1 MKGDWIVDKNIIS
14 KKYVKADVENLAIF
28 KALSSKTRLQILGE
42 LRIKE
47 RSIKGLSQALGLSS
61 SIITKH
67 IKSLEAIDL
76 VQSYS
81 KPGKHGLKKVCKIKT
96 NELQVIINN
105 NYEEN
110 PLESME
116 INIPIG
122 SYNSFQVHPPCGQ
135 ASKTE
140 LLGILDDP
148 RYFVAP
154 ERMSSSIIWF
164 NSGYLEYAIPI
175 YEIKFDLLDE
185 LEISLEICSEFPGY
199 NNSFKS
205 DIYFSLNGIK
215 LGMWRSPG
223 DFGDKKGRYTPK
235 WWTLGTEYGLLKMI
249 RINENGVFLDG
260 MQLSNVPLTEFLK
273 AMDNQL
279 LFRVE
284 CPSDTENPGGIN
296 LFGKDFGN
304 FDQDIKVKCL
314 YSAKD

>member
-1 MKGDWIVDKNIIS
+1 MDQNLMT
-14 KKYVKADVENLAIF
+14 KKYVKADEENLPIF
-28 KALSSKTRLQILGE
+28 KALSSKTRLQILAL
-42 LRIKE
+42 LRVRE
-47 RSIKGLSQALGLSS
+47 MSIKDLGFALNMSS

-67 IKSLEAIDL
+67 IKNLEAVDI
-76 VQSYS
+76 VESYS
-81 KPGKHGLKKVCKIKT
+81 KAGKHGLKKVCKIKT
-96 NELQVIINN
+96 SELQVILNN
-105 NYEEN
+105 NYEEDH
-110 PLESME
+110 LESTE

-122 SYNSFQVHPPCGQ
+122 SFSAFHVLPPCGL
-135 ASKTE
+135 ASKSQ

-154 ERMSSSIIWF
+154 ERLSSSIIWF
-164 NSGYLEYAIPI
+164 TSGYLEYAIPI

-235 WWTLGTEYGLLKMI
+235 WWTLGSEYGLLKMI

-260 MQLSNVPLTEFLK
+260 IQLSNIPLSEFLK
-273 AMDNQL
+273 EMDNQL
-279 LFRVE
+279 LFRIE
-284 CPSDTENPGGIN
+284 CPTDTENPGGIN
-296 LFGKDFGN
+296 LFGSDFGN
-304 FDQDIKVKCL
+304 FNQDIKVKCL
-314 YSAKD
+314 YVEK